1 MKRRPHMVRCADSV
15 LIVLCVRTVVSGA
28 GVLCVLRLSILLCT
42 SSGLL
47 LLLVIVCRAVIISS
61 LIVPRL
67 LWLLRMLWR
76 LRWRRCSWLKRW
88 RKGWLER
95 RRIVVRRS
103 GNLLRPR
110 LCVERLLRWRLT
122 VLLIIVP
129 VPVLRLIISA
139 VFQLLNM
146 LPLFIAVIRCLVI
159 LSTSFLL
166 IVSFASASSASAAAA
181 AIGIIA
187 TLVPRLLLLLLLWWL
202 ASIRVVPAGRHILR
216 MYKCVLGVDR
226 RLHKS

>member
-1 MKRRPHMVRCADSV
+1 MVRCADSV

-28 GVLCVLRLSILLCT
+28 GVLCVLGLSILLCT
-42 SSGLL
+42 GSGLL
-47 LLLVIVCRAVIISS
+47 LLLVVVCRAVIIPS

-159 LSTSFLL
+159 LSTPVLLL
-166 IVSFASASSASAAAA
+166 IVSFASASSASAA

-187 TLVPRLLLLLLLWWL
+187 TLVPRLLLLLLLVL
-202 ASIRVVPAGRHILR
+202 VASIRVV
-216 MYKCVLGVDR
+216 
-226 RLHKS
+226 

>member
-1 MKRRPHMVRCADSV
+1 M
-15 LIVLCVRTVVSGA
+15 
-28 GVLCVLRLSILLCT
+28 
-42 SSGLL
+42 
-47 LLLVIVCRAVIISS
+47 
-61 LIVPRL
+61 
-67 LWLLRMLWR
+67 
-76 LRWRRCSWLKRW
+76 KRW

-159 LSTSFLL
+159 LSTPVLFL
-166 IVSFASASSASAAAA
+166 IVSFASASSASAAA

-202 ASIRVVPAGRHILR
+202 ASIRVVPAGRHILS
-216 MYKCVLGVDR
+216 MYKCILGVDR
-226 RLHKS
+226 RLHES

>member
-1 MKRRPHMVRCADSV
+1 MVRCADSV

-28 GVLCVLRLSILLCT
+28 GVLCVLGLSILLCT

-61 LIVPRL
+61 LIVPLL

-95 RRIVVRRS
+95 RRIVVRRA

-110 LCVERLLRWRLT
+110 LCVELLLRWRLT
-122 VLLIIVP
+122 VLLTIVP
-129 VPVLRLIISA
+129 VPILRLIVCA

-159 LSTSFLL
+159 LSTPILLL

-187 TLVPRLLLLLLLWWL
+187 TLVPRLLLLLLLVWL
-202 ASIRVVPAGRHILR
+202 ASIRVVSAGRHILR
-216 MYKCVLGVDR
+216 MYKCILGVDR